1 MDKQYSVKFFTSFV
15 EAMQKF
21 CREYIDFE
29 QCVELSGYLAVEID
43 NHKKERYVLSE
54 MLQSSGNV
62 ISESYCTKAFKT
74 LRKEPSVSARGS
86 ENKVPSGALRTS
98 QSHADEVTIV
108 LRDSPDMVTSHAST
122 PRHQRFSSHRSGA
135 FNHGQRGYSS
145 SGLSRSPVH
154 GRESIKLGNP
164 FEQQL
169 RHVPDQIQPRS
180 IDSSSRN
187 DTAFSSSPASG
198 QKRTSIEFNHQQGS
212 PAAKRDKVDPGSSP
226 ADVSSMRT
234 VYSEGGDSSLT
245 QQQTSSL
252 SFPSPS
258 SSQATGESIR
268 LPLSATVKEED
279 VSSVISL
286 DTQDNVQDPTD
297 SDFGDRLQDS
307 LSLGLDSSVNYSN
320 SSQGVIDD
328 GSQSATAGSSGF
340 MSQFKMGTV
349 LTVQPSADTSHQGS
363 SSQGQMAAALD
374 PRTDTFYCSICEKHF
389 SEIRYLKQ
397 HKETHT
403 SERFSCQFCGSTYSM
418 KSNLCRHAK
427 KCKLRLGFDT

>member
-340 MSQFKMGTV
+340 MSQFKV
-349 LTVQPSADTSHQGS
+349 LKVSSA
-363 SSQGQMAAALD
+363 
-374 PRTDTFYCSICEKHF
+374 SITYKCEVCGKESVGRSNYRHHMEKHNL
-389 SEIRYLKQ
+389 S
-397 HKETHT
+397 
-403 SERFSCQFCGSTYSM
+403 RFPCFHCGKSYSFQ
-418 KSNLCRHAK
+418 SALSRHQKTCSVRNAAQSVEK
-427 KCKLRLGFDT
+427 HAYH